1 LKSGVDDKNYKDV
14 EFGYVKFVYRV
25 EATDNTNYIELD
37 KAKEAFAKINELRKA
52 QGLKELTWSD
62 DVYNSRAL
70 PKAHTISR
78 QYDSTGFVA
87 RREDNATTVATKWY
101 NSGLRELMLDPN
113 ATEGAV
119 AAVINGDGNYYWAFM
134 YK

>member
-1 LKSGVDDKNYKDV
+1 MKIYWNGQSKNII
-14 EFGYVKFVYRV
+14 GTRVK
-25 EATDNTNYIELD
+25 
-37 KAKEAFAKINELRKA
+37 ELRKA

-87 RREDNATTVATKWY
+87 RREDNATTVAT
-101 NSGLRELMLDPN
+101 
-113 ATEGAV
+113 
-119 AAVINGDGNYYWAFM
+119 NGITVD
-134 YK
+134 

>member
-1 LKSGVDDKNYKDV
+1 MCIRD
-14 EFGYVKFVYRV
+14 R
-25 EATDNTNYIELD
+25 
-37 KAKEAFAKINELRKA
+37 
-52 QGLKELTWSD
+52 
-62 DVYNSRAL
+62 
-70 PKAHTISR
+70 
-78 QYDSTGFVA
+78 
-87 RREDNATTVATKWY
+87 DNATTVVTKWY